1 MSFVSPDQPARDR
14 IQTDLTTNLLVE
26 AGAGSGKTT
35 ALVSRLLQH
44 VFTGT
49 PVEQLAAVTFTRK
62 AADELRERFQLRLE
76 KVVRDPTAN
85 SAAHARCVVALRD
98 LERAFLG
105 TIHSFCAR
113 LLRERPIEVGLD
125 PDFEEIADI
134 DEEPMTRAFWREWI
148 DTARRLDHPD
158 VRALYA
164 CGLDPSDLHEA
175 FARAK
180 TFHDVDFTS
189 SAAAMPDVGRCMS
202 QLGTL
207 LDRALATLPAPMH
220 EDGPDKLMLLAQRLR
235 FHRSVSDWND
245 AVANCA
251 LLESLTAGQ
260 MVVTQKR
267 WNSEKAGKT
276 NPARLLS
283 EDFILF
289 LSDVATPVIREWRE
303 YRYPIVM
310 RALRSAVAEFSAYRH
325 ASGML
330 GFDDL
335 LLLCARLLR
344 EHPTVRDELG
354 ARYRYLLVD
363 EFQDTDP
370 VQAEVCLLLASD
382 SSEGN
387 DWQRVTPRAGAL
399 FVVGDPKQS
408 IYRFRRADIL
418 IYERVRQRFAQ
429 FGATLTLTSNFRSTT
444 AIGKFVNTHFERVLP
459 AVSSGMQAAFSPLVA
474 AKGDSAAA
482 TVGIMRYIVQ
492 WKSGGAAAVVDA
504 DAALVSA
511 WISERIAAGDA
522 PENFLVLTYRKEH
535 IAGYARALAERNIPV
550 STTGAN
556 LTQEHELREVMVVL
570 RALADPGNPVPVVAA
585 LEGLFFGLS
594 AVDLFAARRAGIAYS
609 ISAPV
614 VGDALPVQRALAVL
628 RRWWMLSRQQ
638 PADVLLEHLFDETGL
653 LFLAAGSVLGDARTG
668 ALLHMVESVRAEAA
682 SGRSGLSDAIGIL
695 NVLLDGDSDDAPLRP
710 GRSDAVRVMNLH
722 KAKGLEA
729 EIVILAAPTDR
740 TEYEPDVHVTRGEH
754 GVATGGILIAR
765 GSGKQKQRLAQPV
778 GWDAMQATESQFQRA
793 EDERLRYVATTR
805 AKRALV
811 IAQAEKMGTTVK
823 PDASMW
829 RPLAVTLEQMA
840 GAPLAIAVRPAAGRE
855 MLMAQANVLA
865 TRSAE
870 ATARVAAARAPSL
883 IVETVT
889 GTVKGDNVFAEPTP
903 RASRDSGRA
912 WGSAVHRCI
921 DAMLRGRTGE
931 SLRLFMRAVLNDE
944 GVAMSAL
951 ERLMQLLDTVAQSPT
966 WKSIKTAGVA
976 RSELSVMRAER
987 VGDRVIV
994 TEGVID
1000 VAVDDGTQWR
1010 VIDWKSDHADDDAW
1024 AAKMQ
1029 RYTDQVTGYATLL
1042 QAITDRP
1049 AAGSIERVGQS

>member
-1 MSFVSPDQPARDR
+1 MSFVPPDQPVRDR
-14 IQTDLTTNLLVE
+14 IQTDLSTNLLVE

-44 VFTGT
+44 VITGT

-76 KVVRDPTAN
+76 VVVRDP
-85 SAAHARCVVALRD
+85 SADSVAHARCVVALRD

-125 PDFEEIADI
+125 PDFKEIADI
-134 DEEPMTRAFWREWI
+134 DEVPMTRAFWREWI
-148 DTARRLDHPD
+148 DMARRSDDPH
-158 VRALYA
+158 VRALYE
-164 CGLDPSDLHEA
+164 CGLDPADLHDA

-189 SAAAMPDVGRCMS
+189 SAAEMPDVRSCMS
-202 QLGTL
+202 QLATL
-207 LDRALATLPAPMH
+207 LDRALIMLPSPMH

-235 FHRSVSDWND
+235 FHRSVSDWSD
-245 AVANCA
+245 IVASCV
-251 LLESLTAGQ
+251 LLESLTVGQ

-276 NPARLLS
+276 NPAKLLS
-283 EDFILF
+283 EDFIRF
-289 LSDVATPVIREWRE
+289 LSDVATPVIRQWRE
-303 YRYPIVM
+303 YRYPIVI
-310 RALRSAVAEFSAYRH
+310 RVLRSAVAEFAAHRH

-354 ARYRYLLVD
+354 ERYRYLLVD

-382 SSEGN
+382 ASEGN
-387 DWQRVTPRAGAL
+387 DWQCVTPRAGAL

-429 FGATLTLTSNFRSTT
+429 FGATVALTSNFRSTT
-444 AIGKFVNTHFERVLP
+444 AIGAFVNTHFERVLP
-459 AVSSGMQAAFSPLVA
+459 AESSGMQAAFSPLVA

-492 WKSGGAAAVVDA
+492 WTSGGAAAVVDA

-535 IAGYARALAERNIPV
+535 IASYARALAERNIPV

-556 LTQEHELREVMVVL
+556 LTQQHELLEVMVVL
-570 RALADPGNPVPVVAA
+570 RALADPGNPVLAVAA

-594 AVDLFAARRAGIAYS
+594 AVDLFAARRDGIAFS

-614 VGDALPVQRALAVL
+614 VGDALPAQRALAVL
-628 RRWWMLSRQQ
+628 RRWWILSRQQ
-638 PADVLLEHLFDETGL
+638 PADVLLERIFDETGL

-668 ALLHMVESVRAEAA
+668 ALLHMVETVRAEAA

-695 NVLLDGDSDDAPLRP
+695 DVLLDGDSDDAPLRP

-740 TEYEPDVHVTRGEH
+740 AEHEPDAHVTRAEH
-754 GVATGGILIAR
+754 GAATGGILIAR

-778 GWDAMQATESQFQRA
+778 GWDAMQASESQFRRA

-811 IAQAEKMGTTVK
+811 IAQAAKTGTTVK

-829 RPLAVTLEQMA
+829 RPLAATLEQMA
-840 GAPLAIAVRPAAGRE
+840 GAPIEIVVTPAAGRE
-855 MLMAQANVLA
+855 MLTAQASALA
-865 TRSAE
+865 TRTAE

-889 GTVKGDNVFAEPTP
+889 GTVKGDDAFAEPTP

-921 DAMLRGRTGE
+921 DAMVRGRMGE
-931 SLRLFMRAVLNDE
+931 SLRLFARAVLDDE
-944 GVAMSAL
+944 GVAASAL
-951 ERLMQLLDTVAQSPT
+951 DRMMQLLDTVAQSPT
-966 WKSIKTAGVA
+966 WKSIKAAGVA

-1010 VIDWKSDHADDDAW
+1010 VIDWKSDHADDDSWSARL
-1024 AAKMQ
+1024 Q